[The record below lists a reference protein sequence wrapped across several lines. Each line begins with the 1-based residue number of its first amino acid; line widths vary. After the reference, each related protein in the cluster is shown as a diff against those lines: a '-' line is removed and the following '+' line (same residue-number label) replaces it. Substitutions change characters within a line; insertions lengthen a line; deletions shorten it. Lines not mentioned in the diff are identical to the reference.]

1 MDYYKSNVSPLGI
14 LSKFMQVSPQIKTLT
29 LSLSLSLS
37 SHKKVNT
44 NIHFD
49 AQLILKHL
57 WVPVSFTD
65 KVSNN

>member
-29 LSLSLSLS
+29 LSLSSY
-37 SHKKVNT
+37 KKVNT

>member
-29 LSLSLSLS
+29 LSLS

>member
-14 LSKFMQVSPQIKTLT
+14 LSKFMQVSPQLKTLT
-29 LSLSLSLS
+29 LSLSLFTQ
-37 SHKKVNT
+37 KVNT